1 MSKLS
6 TSGRSIAA
14 RRYSQ
19 AALHGT
25 NPPLQ
30 WPSPAT
36 LRRISMTA
44 TGRRRA
50 LDLYDTKDILYS
62 HEQMKKSK
70 QPIGHSD
77 SGRIFGWVSNINVH
91 FYKIIRVKK

>member
-6 TSGRSIAA
+6 TGGRSIAA

-25 NPPLQ
+25 NPPLE

-36 LRRISMTA
+36 LRRISMTVK
-44 TGRRRA
+44 GRRRA

-70 QPIGHSD
+70 QSIGNSE
-77 SGRIFGWVSNINVH
+77 SSRIFGWVSNVNV
-91 FYKIIRVKK
+91 